1 MDTKKPRNVH
11 LKKDLKPTEIV
22 NNKYYKEWEQKV
34 ANLEIEVSKLKY
46 QNEQLEHQLKNKQD
60 GLGKLIEDE
69 NYFGQT
75 LPKILDSYPDQS

>member
-1 MDTKKPRNVH
+1 MKKH
-11 LKKDLKPTEIV
+11 LYVLPKRDLKPIEIV
-22 NNKYYKEWEQKV
+22 NNKYYKELEQKV
-34 ANLEIEVSKLKY
+34 ANLEIEVSRLKY